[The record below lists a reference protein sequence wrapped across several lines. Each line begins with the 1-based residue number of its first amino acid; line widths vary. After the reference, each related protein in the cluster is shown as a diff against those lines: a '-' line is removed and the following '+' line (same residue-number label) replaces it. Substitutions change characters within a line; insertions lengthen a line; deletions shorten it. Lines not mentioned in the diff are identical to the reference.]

1 MRDKEKMSIVTVV
14 SFGGS
19 SRRGWKI
26 AMAHTVGST
35 VTLTKLGDISKG
47 GTSFTPSPA
56 LRRMLEINGAVEI
69 AANTEIG
76 DDPSKC

>member
-1 MRDKEKMSIVTVV
+1 VKAKEKMSIVTVV

-19 SRRGWKI
+19 SKRGWKI
-26 AMAHTVGST
+26 AMARTVGST

-56 LRRMLEINGAVEI
+56 SRRMFEINGPRETE
-69 AANTEIG
+69 ANTEIG
-76 DDPSKC
+76 NENG